1 MAKPT
6 GMKVELAGI
15 TKVYGG
21 IRALNEVRLEFSPGR
36 IVAVVGL
43 NGAGKSTLLQ
53 AMAGLLAFKKGDVY
67 YDDEPFTRDRV
78 DFRKR
83 LAFLPD
89 FPVAYTHMTVLEHIA
104 MVLHLYEKDGPGAE
118 ERVLDL
124 LRAFSMVPLAR
135 APMGALSRGQLYK
148 AALIALIAAA
158 PELWLL
164 DEPMA
169 SGMDA
174 LGLREFEKSA
184 RTAAARGATI
194 IYTTQ
199 ILSVAQRFSD
209 EVVVLNQ
216 GRVHTHET
224 TRKIEAEGNLEE
236 LFEALKE

>member
-1 MAKPT
+1 
-6 GMKVELAGI
+6 
-15 TKVYGG
+15 
-21 IRALNEVRLEFSPGR
+21 
-36 IVAVVGL
+36 
-43 NGAGKSTLLQ
+43 
-53 AMAGLLAFKKGDVY
+53 MAGLLSFKKGDIY
-67 YDDEPFTRDRV
+67 FDDEPFTRDRG

-89 FPVAYTHMTVLEHIA
+89 FPVAYAHMTVLEHIA
-104 MVLHLYEKDGPGAE
+104 MVLHLYEKDGPGSE

-135 APMGALSRGQLYK
+135 ATMGALSRGQLYK

-174 LGLREFEKSA
+174 LGLREFEK
-184 RTAAARGATI
+184 AARSAAKQGATI

-199 ILSVAQRFSD
+199 ILSVAQQFSD
-209 EVVVLNQ
+209 EVVVLEQ
-216 GRVHTHET
+216 GRVHTYKPTCE
-224 TRKIEAEGNLEE
+224 IEAEGSLGE
-236 LFEALKE
+236 LFESLR